1 MSRPAELAGLLA
13 RLDPL
18 RLLRRESQATHC
30 DVAVCDLDGRPLHT
44 QADLPHVHV
53 VTDDGAAHAGGVDRP
68 SAVAPVQVFE
78 RTLGFVVAVARTDD
92 DSAVERLAEHAA
104 GVLGALCSR
113 EYELNDLS
121 REILSAYEEL
131 NFFYDLAGELAGA
144 SDMDAICRA
153 VLDKAGR
160 VIPAERGWILLSQD
174 EGRSFRVVASHGPA
188 AVPEAVAADPSL
200 AAMVALTRAPGLV
213 DDVTQLD
220 AAALGVLER
229 GARRTLL
236 SVPLC
241 VPGPADRPA
250 IGVLQLADRIAAAPG
265 VAPLG
270 EPEDGADTPVFTAGD
285 LKLAQALGGQA
296 AILLENTRL
305 VAFER
310 ELGIARTI
318 QQNLL
323 PGDPPRV
330 PGLDVAGAC
339 QVASNV
345 GGDYFDHVLVGD
357 DRLGLLLADV
367 SGHNLAAALIQTAVR
382 STFRAAMLSDSTPVA
397 VLARANE
404 VLYED
409 LSRSELFLTAW
420 LGFVDV
426 NTKRLTFGDAGHHPA
441 LLFRAA
447 SGRVEQLS
455 AGGVPVGVLLDG
467 LYEQDEAQLDPG
479 DVLIVYT
486 DGLSEARA
494 SDDPG
499 EEYGEE
505 RLISAL
511 RDVVHCSAEEI
522 VEHLL
527 GAVALF
533 SGGLDP
539 SDDRTLIALK
549 VIEADS
555 R

>member
-1 MSRPAELAGLLA
+1 LA
-13 RLDPL
+13 
-18 RLLRRESQATHC
+18 
-30 DVAVCDLDGRPLHT
+30 
-44 QADLPHVHV
+44 
-53 VTDDGAAHAGGVDRP
+53 
-68 SAVAPVQVFE
+68 
-78 RTLGFVVAVARTDD
+78 
-92 DSAVERLAEHAA
+92 
-104 GVLGALCSR
+104 
-113 EYELNDLS
+113 
-121 REILSAYEEL
+121 
-131 NFFYDLAGELAGA
+131 
-144 SDMDAICRA
+144 
-153 VLDKAGR
+153 
-160 VIPAERGWILLSQD
+160 VI
-174 EGRSFRVVASHGPA
+174 
-188 AVPEAVAADPSL
+188 PEAVAADPSL
-200 AAMVALTRAPGLV
+200 ASLVALTRTPGLV

-220 AAALGVLER
+220 PASLGELER
-229 GARRTLL
+229 RARRSLI
-236 SVPLC
+236 SVPLS

-250 IGVLQLADRIAAAPG
+250 IGVIQLADRIAATTGMSSPSDA
-265 VAPLG
+265 
-270 EPEDGADTPVFTAGD
+270 DGAGAAPVFTAGD

-323 PGDPPRV
+323 PGDPPQV
-330 PGLDVAGAC
+330 DGLEVAGAC

-382 STFRAAMLSDSTPVA
+382 STFRAAMLADCTPVT

-426 NTKRLTFGDAGHHPA
+426 NTRRLVFGDAGHHPA
-441 LLFRAA
+441 LLYRAE

-467 LYEQDEAQLDPG
+467 LYEQDEVQLEPG
-479 DVLIVYT
+479 DVLVVYT

-494 SDDPG
+494 SDDPK

-511 RDVVHCSAEEI
+511 RDVAHCSAAEI

-533 SGGLDP
+533 SGGIDP
-539 SDDRTLIALK
+539 GDDRTLLTLK